1 MILIKTVL
9 GNIDD
14 REWAERLSAADT
26 DLLEIDQ
33 WEAQKSRFRKTTA
46 KGVEI
51 AVSIDRGTHIRDG
64 DVLLWDAEARSA
76 LVARIE
82 LRDVMIV
89 HLDELM
95 SLAPKVAMRTC
106 VELGHAMGNQHWPA
120 LVKDTVVYVPLTV
133 DRKVMASV
141 MNTHRFEGI
150 RYEFVPGR
158 DVIPYLAPHESRRL
172 FGGAEGPVHSHTHE
186 SYAGLESESGRVTD
200 IRRCVSM
207 PIRELR
213 DKHRRQRPV
222 LRMTIENDGVDASSS
237 AAFLS
242 RMLQFGDSM
251 FPIGAFAFSSGLESA
266 IQEGVVTNAATL
278 RAFARTALEQAA
290 RGDCIALIA
299 AHRAATAGDVDT
311 LARIDAQVYARKL
324 SDEART
330 MSVRMGKKFTE
341 MGVEVVGAPLLR
353 TWRECI
359 EKSVTPGCYP
369 IALAINFA
377 VQDLPA
383 SQAFV
388 VHQYGVATTIL
399 GAALRLMKVSHI
411 ETQKILYE
419 LTGQAAGMYE
429 AAAAARL
436 SDMAGFAPLTEIL
449 AAVHTRA
456 HVRLFMS

>member
-1 MILIKTVL
+1 MI
-9 GNIDD
+9 
-14 REWAERLSAADT
+14 
-26 DLLEIDQ
+26 
-33 WEAQKSRFRKTTA
+33 
-46 KGVEI
+46 
-51 AVSIDRGTHIRDG
+51 
-64 DVLLWDAEARSA
+64 
-76 LVARIE
+76 
-82 LRDVMIV
+82 
-89 HLDELM
+89 
-95 SLAPKVAMRTC
+95 
-106 VELGHAMGNQHWPA
+106 
-120 LVKDTVVYVPLTV
+120 
-133 DRKVMASV
+133 
-141 MNTHRFEGI
+141 
-150 RYEFVPGR
+150 
-158 DVIPYLAPHESRRL
+158 
-172 FGGAEGPVHSHTHE
+172 
-186 SYAGLESESGRVTD
+186 
-200 IRRCVSM
+200 
-207 PIRELR
+207 
-213 DKHRRQRPV
+213 
-222 LRMTIENDGVDASSS
+222 IENDGVGATNST
-237 AAFLS
+237 AFLT

-266 IQEGVVTNAATL
+266 IQEGVVTDAATL

-290 RGDCIALIA
+290 RGDCIALIT
-299 AHRAATAGDVDT
+299 AHRAATAGDVDA
-311 LARIDAQVYARKL
+311 LARIDAQAYARKL

-388 VHQYGVATTIL
+388 VHQYGVATAIL

-419 LTGQAAGMYE
+419 LTGQAAGAYE
-429 AAAAARL
+429 AAATARL

-449 AAVHTRA
+449 AAVHARA

>member
-1 MILIKTVL
+1 MT
-9 GNIDD
+9 
-14 REWAERLSAADT
+14 
-26 DLLEIDQ
+26 
-33 WEAQKSRFRKTTA
+33 
-46 KGVEI
+46 I
-51 AVSIDRGTHIRDG
+51 AND
-64 DVLLWDAEARSA
+64 
-76 LVARIE
+76 
-82 LRDVMIV
+82 
-89 HLDELM
+89 
-95 SLAPKVAMRTC
+95 C
-106 VELGHAMGNQHWPA
+106 VE
-120 LVKDTVVYVPLTV
+120 V
-133 DRKVMASV
+133 
-141 MNTHRFEGI
+141 
-150 RYEFVPGR
+150 
-158 DVIPYLAPHESRRL
+158 
-172 FGGAEGPVHSHTHE
+172 
-186 SYAGLESESGRVTD
+186 
-200 IRRCVSM
+200 
-207 PIRELR
+207 
-213 DKHRRQRPV
+213 
-222 LRMTIENDGVDASSS
+222 SSS
-237 AAFLS
+237 TAFLS

-266 IQEGVVTNAATL
+266 IQEAVVTDAATL
-278 RAFARTALEQAA
+278 RAFVRTALEQAA

-311 LARIDAQVYARKL
+311 LTRIDAQVYARKL

-341 MGVEVVGAPLLR
+341 MGVDVVDAPLLR

-399 GAALRLMKVSHI
+399 GAALRLMKISHI

-429 AAAAARL
+429 AAATAGL
-436 SDMAGFAPLTEIL
+436 SDMAGFAPVTDIL